1 MRSAEPDDFD
11 KGAPAR
17 SVGQSGLIPG
27 PIGIFADAEYR
38 NLTIL
43 IGRAQP
49 IRSLKLT
56 PPPSLSGLYWSVRG
70 TVLCVDH
77 AGKLTNEEW
86 QRDAWAPL
94 PEAAQPA
101 RYQCQRCAPDGLA
114 LSGALGTE
122 AWIAQAWGADDK
134 E

>member
-1 MRSAEPDDFD
+1 MAAGILTVEPVIKTRAE
-11 KGAPAR
+11 
-17 SVGQSGLIPG
+17 Q
-27 PIGIFADAEYR
+27 
-38 NLTIL
+38 
-43 IGRAQP
+43 
-49 IRSLKLT
+49 KLEW
-56 PPPSLSGLYWSVRG
+56 LYQQQKHRR
-70 TVLCVDH
+70 
-77 AGKLTNEEW
+77 LTNEEW